1 MLSTKVLTLTVATLF
16 STLFL
21 NQGAQAKEPRIVQQ
35 LKKVAPQFAK
45 KKALKK
51 ISPICT
57 NFSGNWVGTCVET
70 DGYQE
75 PIEMTIEQ
83 EKCEYIV
90 MDGWSFNINGLNT
103 IANSPSPNAE
113 WPLSVGGSIS
123 TSWNDA
129 QTRLYTNA
137 GFSVGSWF
145 SVVATQE
152 IWLEGDTLR
161 QKDTAAYALDPTGVP
176 SPMQQVLQDCTMNR
190 R

>member
-1 MLSTKVLTLTVATLF
+1 MAPNKILSFTIATLF

-21 NQGAQAKEPRIVQQ
+21 YQGAQAKEPRIVQQ
-35 LKKVAPQFAK
+35 LKKVAPQLAK
-45 KKALKK
+45 KKSFRK
-51 ISPICT
+51 ISPICA
-57 NFSGNWVGTCVET
+57 NFSGNWVGSCIDS
-70 DGYQE
+70 DGMQE
-75 PIEMTIEQ
+75 AIEMHIEQ
-83 EKCEYIV
+83 EKCEYID
-90 MDGWSFNINGLNT
+90 MDGFSFNINGLNT

-123 TSWNDA
+123 MSWNDA

-137 GFSVGSWF
+137 GVSVASWF
-145 SVVATQE
+145 SVVSTQE

-176 SPMQQVLQDCTMNR
+176 SPMQQVLFDCTMNR

>member
-1 MLSTKVLTLTVATLF
+1 MLTTKILSFTVATLL
-16 STLFL
+16 STFLL
-21 NQGAQAKEPRIVQQ
+21 NQVAQAKEPRIVQQ

-51 ISPICT
+51 LSPICA

-70 DGYQE
+70 DGAQE

-83 EKCEYIV
+83 EKCEYIN
-90 MDGWSFNINGLNT
+90 MDGFSFNINGLNT

-123 TSWNDA
+123 MSWNDA
-129 QTRLYTNA
+129 QSRLYANA
-137 GFSVGSWF
+137 GVSVASWF
-145 SVVATQE
+145 SVVSTQE

-176 SPMQQVLQDCTMNR
+176 SPMQQVLLDCTLNR